1 MKDDLL
7 QEIELDLGS
16 PLRRS
21 GRWVFWRCP
30 FHADNTPSLGVT
42 ADNARWYC
50 FSCSRGG
57 DVRAWTREYRR
68 ERIPAPSETQQSI
81 CPMVAPED
89 YSSPPANVWQ
99 ARAWNFLT
107 DCQATLWRPV
117 AQKARWG
124 LYGRGL
130 NGDTF
135 TPTWIGYHPGDRFEP
150 LDRWGLQPRSEKEKA
165 VYLPA
170 GLVIPWII
178 EDVVWKINIR
188 RLGQQ
193 TPKYLQVKGSRPG
206 LFGAHNLAG
215 KSTVFIVEGEFDALL
230 LQQEAGDLVG
240 VCTFGSAGSRNL
252 HPRWLSYFLACQRIY
267 LVGDNDIAGQ
277 AWSEAMAAFS
287 KRMRRVILPAGKD
300 VTEFWLQ
307 GGDLRAWLQALIL
320 ESK

>member
-30 FHADNTPSLGVT
+30 FHADNNPSLGVT

-68 ERIPAPSETQQSI
+68 ERIPAPSGTQQSI
-81 CPMVAPED
+81 YPMAAPKD
-89 YSSPPANVWQ
+89 YSSPPAKDWQ
-99 ARAWNFLT
+99 IRAWNFLT

-135 TPTWIGYHPGDRFEP
+135 TPAWIGYHPGDRFEP
-150 LDRWGLQPRSEKEKA
+150 LDQWGLQPRSEKEKA

-215 KSTVFIVEGEFDALL
+215 KSELQRKREPKFWIWKILKKRGSSSVWSFPYLHCLILLVLDRFIRSREPATLRFSGAQGHRYFRYQLL
-230 LQQEAGDLVG
+230 P
-240 VCTFGSAGSRNL
+240 
-252 HPRWLSYFLACQRIY
+252 HPRSSCIQSP
-267 LVGDNDIAGQ
+267 V
-277 AWSEAMAAFS
+277 
-287 KRMRRVILPAGKD
+287 
-300 VTEFWLQ
+300 
-307 GGDLRAWLQALIL
+307 
-320 ESK
+320 